1 MELQNI
7 KFALSRT
14 KLRSP
19 VVWARH
25 RGITKQDV
33 FIASYPRS
41 GSTLLRFLLL
51 EALSGEPSTFPSVN
65 RLIPRAGIETP
76 FRLADGGSIHAT
88 HEAYRREYQRTVY
101 LVRDVRDVMLSEH
114 AFQTGLGLVELDLED
129 YLPQFLEGRLSRY
142 GSWQKH
148 VGSWT
153 QQSKVTEGI
162 LVVKFEEMRRNTE
175 ETIRRIT
182 NFLGA
187 PVSDE
192 AIRSAIRNN
201 STERMRAK
209 ELETPQRV
217 SKRGRF
223 VRAGSAGGWRE
234 ALTLEQVRMIESR
247 TWKELACLGYP
258 LQEQQLSA
266 QSR

>member
-1 MELQNI
+1 MELQNT

-14 KLRSP
+14 KLRVP
-19 VVWARH
+19 IVWARH
-25 RGITKQDV
+25 RGITPQDV

-41 GSTLLRFLLL
+41 GSTWLRFVLL
-51 EALSGEPSTFPSVN
+51 ETLSGEPSTFPSVN
-65 RLIPRAGIETP
+65 RLIPRVGIETP

-88 HEAYRREYQRTVY
+88 HEAYRSEYRRAVY

-114 AFQTGLGLVELDLED
+114 AFQTGLGLVDLDLER
-129 YLPQFLEGRLSRY
+129 YVPQFLEGRLSRY

-148 VGSWT
+148 VESWIRQSQAT
-153 QQSKVTEGI
+153 QGI

-175 ETIRRIT
+175 ETIRRIAD
-182 NFLGA
+182 FLGA
-187 PVSDE
+187 PVSGE

-223 VRAGSAGGWRE
+223 VRAGAAGGWRE
-234 ALTLEQVRMIESR
+234 ALTLEQVRTIESR
-247 TWKELACLGYP
+247 AGKELARLGYP